1 MKSSNRIGFPG
12 GLALAGWAMSALC
25 AAPLEVHLR
34 QRVETAPGTGRYAV
48 VQSTERWE
56 GRRTAV
62 VVCDMW
68 DRHWCRHATARV
80 AAMAP
85 RMNAVL
91 KAARRRGALIIHC
104 PSGTMAFYRD
114 TPQRRRARAAPRV
127 EPKAPLQNW
136 CPLDPAREPP
146 LPIDD
151 SDGGC
156 DDATPGRAVRVY
168 TRQIA
173 TLEIAPEDA
182 ITDSAEAYYLM
193 RQRGITNVIVMGVHL
208 NMCVLGRPFGIRQLV
223 RQGLRVA
230 LMRDLTDTMYNP
242 RRPPRVSHF
251 AGTDLVVA
259 HVEKY
264 WCPTL
269 TSADFVGGA
278 PFRFPADHRPTVAL
292 VIGENEYHT
301 WETLPEFAER
311 ELIPH
316 DCRVE
321 FVTSSTDTR
330 DFAWA
335 NWRALARADGVLL
348 SARRRAA
355 PREMLDL
362 LRARLAAGCG
372 LAGIRTASHAFW
384 VRDEKE
390 RARLDARPELA
401 QWPEFDGDVLGGH
414 YHDHHPPGPPVT
426 VTPAG
431 GAAEQ
436 PILRGVDP
444 AGLVGHGSL
453 YRVRPLAPD
462 ATPLLLGRIPGQPPE
477 PVAWMRLHGP
487 RQARIFY
494 TALGHPEDFS
504 EPAFRRLLLNGVLWT
519 LRAPGPPGEK
529 NGTP

>member
-1 MKSSNRIGFPG
+1 MKQVKRSGCLV
-12 GLALAGWAMSALC
+12 GLAIIGLTSTSLP

-34 QRVETAPGTGRYAV
+34 QRVETAPGKGRYAV
-48 VQSTERWE
+48 VQTTQQWE
-56 GRRTAV
+56 GRRTAL

-68 DRHWCRHATARV
+68 DRHWCRNATARV

-91 KAARRRGALIIHC
+91 QAARQRGALIIHC
-104 PSGTMAFYRD
+104 PSGTMEFYRD
-114 TPQRRRARAAPRV
+114 TPQRRRAQAAPHV
-127 EPKAPLQNW
+127 EPKVPLKNW
-136 CPLDPAREPP
+136 CPRNPDREPP

-156 DDATPGRAVRVY
+156 DDERPGASKRAW

-223 RQGLRVA
+223 YQGLNVA

-242 RRPPRVSHF
+242 RRPPHVSHF

-278 PFRFPADHRPTVAL
+278 PFRFPEDRRPTVAL

-311 ELIPH
+311 ELLPH

-330 DFAWA
+330 DFTWA

-355 PREMLDL
+355 PRAMIEL
-362 LRARLAAGCG
+362 LRAHLEAGRG
-372 LAGIRTASHAFW
+372 LVGIRTASHAFW
-384 VRDEKE
+384 IRDPAGLTRLKTDTDLAHWPE
-390 RARLDARPELA
+390 LDAT
-401 QWPEFDGDVLGGH
+401 VLGGH
-414 YHDHHPPGPPVT
+414 YHDHYPPGPQVT
-426 VTPAG
+426 VTLAA
-431 GAAEQ
+431 GAADH
-436 PILRGVDP
+436 PLLHGVDP
-444 AGLVGHGSL
+444 ADLVGHGSL
-453 YRVRPLAPD
+453 YRVQPLAAD
-462 ATPLLLGRIPGQPPE
+462 TTPLLIGHIPNQPPE
-477 PVAWMRLHGP
+477 PVAWTRLHGP

-494 TALGHPEDFS
+494 TSLGHPDEFQ

-519 LRAPGPPGEK
+519 LHR
-529 NGTP
+529 